1 MKKILCISGSPIKN
15 SNTDRMLKTIADQ
28 TGFEYD
34 FIKLSDWVVR
44 PCLACKACVTTNR
57 CVQKDD
63 FEEISNLIL
72 GAEIGRAHV

>member
-34 FIKLSDWVVR
+34 FIKLSD
-44 PCLACKACVTTNR
+44 
-57 CVQKDD
+57 
-63 FEEISNLIL
+63 
-72 GAEIGRAHV
+72 